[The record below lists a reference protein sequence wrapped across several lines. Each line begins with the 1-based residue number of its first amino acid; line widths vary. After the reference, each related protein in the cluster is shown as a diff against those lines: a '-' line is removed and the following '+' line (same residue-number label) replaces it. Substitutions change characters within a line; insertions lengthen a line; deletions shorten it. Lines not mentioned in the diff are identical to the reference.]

1 MMKGMIWASFYR
13 IKRGMFLATLLV
25 LLTFETGMVFLTT
38 SQQADPSSPDFWIQ
52 SVILSILVMILFVD
66 KPVLEENKWFLYSM
80 TLPIS
85 KKKYILSKFLNGFL
99 ICLADSLLFTL
110 PPLLFQLRLNSFDLT
125 SLVLGFSIVFGIV
138 FLLYA
143 LIAFL
148 EYSFPIIVYIILCTV
163 LFLGLNLSLYLLD
176 TKNLLA
182 KAYRLFQ
189 NSDLRLLTCG
199 ILSGTMLL
207 SVCLMAVTMLLFP
220 RRQPVQ

>member
-163 LFLGLNLSLYLLD
+163 LFFG
-176 TKNLLA
+176 A
-182 KAYRLFQ
+182 
-189 NSDLRLLTCG
+189 
-199 ILSGTMLL
+199 
-207 SVCLMAVTMLLFP
+207 
-220 RRQPVQ
+220 